1 MDSSEESS
9 DTQDI
14 YDQPGLSSTYYPDIS
29 GRGGLVGRCR
39 PRSRRVLGS
48 KSDSDEDPSCIT
60 LVGRRGLNVL
70 PMVLCRNFKGGDI
83 LGVVLVI

>member
-9 DTQDI
+9 GTQDI
-14 YDQPGLSSTYYPDIS
+14 SDQPGPSSTYYPDVS
-29 GRGGLVGRCR
+29 DRGGLMVRCR

-48 KSDSDEDPSCIT
+48 KTDSNEDPSCIK
-60 LVGRRGLNVL
+60 LVARRGLNVL
-70 PMVLCRNFKGGDI
+70 PLVWCGNFEGGDI